1 MTPEAV
7 AASKSPRPASR
18 QQQRRSNVEE
28 AAAVVDEES
37 DEEESEEEEE
47 EIEISAASRTP
58 TPRQHPPRRSQSSQQ
73 QQTPRAPSVA
83 SSVSSMQTID
93 EKPKRSPSRVKF
105 IADEIDEEEASLVE
119 DLLSRNLVLSIE
131 DLETDNAAASINKFI
146 KDRKTSIL
154 AGLDKISFVILY
166 QQ

>member
-37 DEEESEEEEE
+37 DEEESEDEEE

-58 TPRQHPPRRSQSSQQ
+58 TPRQHPPRRSQSSQQQQ

-154 AGLDKISFVILY
+154 AGLDKISFVI
-166 QQ
+166 Q

>member
-28 AAAVVDEES
+28 AAVVDEES
-37 DEEESEEEEE
+37 EEEESEDEE

-58 TPRQHPPRRSQSSQQ
+58 TPRQHPPRRSQSSQ

-154 AGLDKISFVILY
+154 AGLDKISFFIF
-166 QQ
+166 

>member
-37 DEEESEEEEE
+37 EEEESEDEEE

-58 TPRQHPPRRSQSSQQ
+58 TPRQHPPRRSQSSQQQ

-154 AGLDKISFVILY
+154 AGLDKISFVI
-166 QQ
+166 Q